1 MTLRDILIKQRYQRY
16 KSVIFLVSLE
26 NSEFISVKEVFEKE
40 DYDLIDIYDEIQ
52 NNKFDFQEF
61 IIKKLDYLKKY
72 FNKKEITSKLMII
85 NNIEIL
91 MSTLDDDEFKNF
103 IIQLSFDNY
112 IDNKKNQVIFLM
124 PDILKYR
131 TIEMKNQDDNSSRIY
146 KIENIKL

>member
-61 IIKKLDYLKKY
+61 IIKKLGYLKKY

-131 TIEMKNQDDNSSRIY
+131 TIEMKNQDDDSSRIY

>member
-131 TIEMKNQDDNSSRIY
+131 TIEMKNQDDDSSRIY

>member
-131 TIEMKNQDDNSSRIY
+131 TIEMKNQDDDFSRIY